1 VRGYN
6 QSAAVGDSVAIGSLE
21 YRFHIPRALP
31 VSREPLQFPVIGAFR
46 GTPQQVYGRPDW
58 DLIFRAFVDVGHS
71 IRNDRGKVAAGAVE
85 SNQTLIGAG
94 IGAELQIRSNLRA
107 RIDWATA
114 LMNTNGNISNGTE
127 VGESEIHVLF
137 SILY

>member
-1 VRGYN
+1 MN
-6 QSAAVGDSVAIGSLE
+6 LSAGMN
-21 YRFHIPRALP
+21 FPRALP
-31 VSREPLQFPVIGAFR
+31 VSREPLEIPLIGTFR
-46 GTPQQVYGRPDW
+46 GAPQQVYGRPDW

-71 IRNDRGKVAAGAVE
+71 VRNKRGKVAAGAAE

-94 IGAELQIRSNLRA
+94 IGADLQIRSNFRA

-114 LMNTNGNISNGTE
+114 LMETNGDLSKGTD